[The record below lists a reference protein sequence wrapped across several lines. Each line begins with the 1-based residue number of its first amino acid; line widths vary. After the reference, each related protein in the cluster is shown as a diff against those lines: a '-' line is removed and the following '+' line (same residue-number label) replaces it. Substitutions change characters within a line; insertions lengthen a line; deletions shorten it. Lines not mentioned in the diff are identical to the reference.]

1 MRILIIKAI
10 RSLYYTLKSKK
21 QKNAPRPYSSVFFF
35 AFKGIQVILPCKN

>member
-21 QKNAPRPYSSVFFF
+21 QKMLLDHSQVFF
-35 AFKGIQVILPCKN
+35 AFKGIQVILLCKN